1 MKRAVHILLACIAL
15 IAAFSCSTTRVLQDG
30 DYRLARNKVY
40 ITNDKEFSPNTLE
53 PYLKQKPN
61 PALLLG
67 WNPFLYV
74 YNWSNGNGKAW
85 DKLVQSIGVE
95 PVVYDS
101 DMVEASVANM
111 MDRLTYLGYYG
122 STIESKVDVKKK
134 NVSVTYNVTLG
145 KRLPIRDIEI
155 ILPEE
160 GTFADDFL
168 ADTADMTVK
177 VGDYLSEDL
186 LEKETVRASAAVRNM
201 GYYEFS
207 KNNFFFE
214 ADTLTNPG
222 SAILKMTINGYT
234 RNETP
239 DRHCYRWCDNR
250 CD

>member
-1 MKRAVHILLACIAL
+1 MKRAVNILLACITL

-30 DYRLARNKVY
+30 DYRLARNKVT
-40 ITNDKEFSPNTLE
+40 ITNDSEFNPNTLE

-61 PALLLG
+61 PAIILG

-74 YNWSNGNGKAW
+74 YNWSNGKGKAW
-85 DKLVQSIGVE
+85 DKIVKRIGVE

-101 DMVEASVANM
+101 DMVDASIENM

-122 STIESKVDVKKK
+122 SEIESVINVKKK
-134 NVSVTYNVTLG
+134 NVSVSYNITLG
-145 KRLPIRDIEI
+145 KRFPIKDIEI
-155 ILPEE
+155 ILPSE

-168 ADTADMTVK
+168 ADTSAMTVK
-177 VGDYLSEDL
+177 VGDFLSEDI
-186 LEKETVRASAAVRNM
+186 LEKETVRASASLRNM

-214 ADTLTNPG
+214 ADTLSCPD
-222 SAILKMTINGYT
+222 SAILKLTVNGYT

-239 DRHCYRWCDNR
+239 DRN
-250 CD
+250 